1 MQVRMSLGYRTMKSR
16 ETAMLLKRR
25 EVEEKSRKVED
36 LERIIREFDQM
47 ASDLERQIQLEE
59 DRTGVRDRG
68 HFSYSTF
75 AKAAAQR
82 RDNLRQST
90 EGLREKLAAAVRERD
105 DTMEQF
111 SRASQQVEGLPDPRG
126 RRERPFGFS
135 ALR

>member
-1 MQVRMSLGYRTMKSR
+1 MSLGYRTMKSR
-16 ETAMLLKRR
+16 DLAMRLKRR
-25 EVEEKSRKVED
+25 EVEEKSRKVDD

-47 ASDLERQIQLEE
+47 AADLERQIQIEE
-59 DRTGVRDRG
+59 DRTGVHDHS

-82 RDNLRQST
+82 RDKLRQST

-105 DTMEQF
+105 DTVEQL
-111 SRASQQVEGLPDPRG
+111 SRAAQQSANMEDPRGG
-126 RRERPFGFS
+126 RRERPLGFT

>member
-1 MQVRMSLGYRTMKSR
+1 MKAR
-16 ETAMLLKRR
+16 ETAMRIKRR
-25 EVEEKSRKVED
+25 EVEEKNRKVED

-47 ASDLERQIQLEE
+47 AADLERQIQLEE
-59 DRTGVRDRG
+59 DRTGIRDRG

-82 RDNLRQST
+82 RDNLRTST

-111 SRASQQVEGLPDPRG
+111 ARATALAEGRDDILG
-126 RRERPFGFS
+126 LRRNRPVGAS

>member
-1 MQVRMSLGYRTMKSR
+1 MKSR
-16 ETAMLLKRR
+16 DTALRLKRR

-36 LERIIREFDQM
+36 LQRIIREFDQM
-47 ASDLERQIQLEE
+47 ASDLERQIQIEE
-59 DRTGVRDRG
+59 DRTGVRDRA

-90 EGLREKLAAAVRERD
+90 EGLREKLTAAVRERD
-105 DTMEQF
+105 DTLEQF
-111 SRASQQVEGLPDPRG
+111 SRVTQQAEGRDDSRAG
-126 RRERPFGFS
+126 RRDRPFGIT

>member
-1 MQVRMSLGYRTMKSR
+1 MKSR
-16 ETAMLLKRR
+16 ETALRLKRR

-59 DRTGVRDRG
+59 DRTGVRDRA

-90 EGLREKLAAAVRERD
+90 EGFREKLAAAVRERD
-105 DTMEQF
+105 DTVEQF
-111 SRASQQVEGLPDPRG
+111 SRASQQSDGREDPRG
-126 RRERPFGFS
+126 GRRDRPFGLT

>member
-1 MQVRMSLGYRTMKSR
+1 MKSR
-16 ETAMLLKRR
+16 ETAILLKRR

-75 AKAAAQR
+75 AKAAALR

-90 EGLREKLAAAVRERD
+90 EGLREKLTAAVRERD

-111 SRASQQVEGLPDPRG
+111 SRASQQVDGPHDPRG
-126 RRERPFGFS
+126 RRERPFGMS

>member
-1 MQVRMSLGYRTMKSR
+1 MKSR
-16 ETAMLLKRR
+16 ETAVRLKRH

-36 LERIIREFDQM
+36 LQRIIREFDQM
-47 ASDLERQIQLEE
+47 ASDLERQIQIEE
-59 DRTGVRDRG
+59 DRTGVRDHM

-105 DTMEQF
+105 DTVEQF
-111 SRASQQVEGLPDPRG
+111 SRVTQQVESREEPRG
-126 RRERPFGFS
+126 PRRERPFGIT

>member
-1 MQVRMSLGYRTMKSR
+1 MFLGYRTMKSR
-16 ETAMLLKRR
+16 DTAIRLKRR
-25 EVEEKSRKVED
+25 EVEEKSRKVDD

-47 ASDLERQIQLEE
+47 AADLERQIQLEE
-59 DRTGVRDRG
+59 NRTGVRDRA

-90 EGLREKLAAAVRERD
+90 EGLRDKLAAAVRERD
-105 DTMEQF
+105 DTVEQF
-111 SRASQQVEGLPDPRG
+111 SRAAQQAANLEDPRAG
-126 RRERPFGFS
+126 RRDRPFGIT

>member
-1 MQVRMSLGYRTMKSR
+1 M
-16 ETAMLLKRR
+16 AMRVKRH

-47 ASDLERQIQLEE
+47 AADLERQIQLEE
-59 DRTGVRDRG
+59 DRTGVRDRA

-90 EGLREKLAAAVRERD
+90 EGLREKLTAAVRERD

-111 SRASQQVEGLPDPRG
+111 SRAAQQIEDRDEARG
-126 RRERPFGFS
+126 SRRDRPFGLS